1 MRADRLLS
9 ILLLLQVHRRI
20 TAGELAR
27 RLEVSERTIHRD
39 MEALGIAGIP
49 VFAERGIG
57 GGWSLLEEYRTNLT
71 GLNKA
76 EIQALFLAGPS
87 RLLADLGLEKASD
100 AALIKLLAA
109 LPSCN
114 RGDAEYIRQRI
125 HIDITGWNRPD
136 ESFPFLPT
144 IQEAIWRERKL
155 LMTYERG
162 GGCDPVERLVDPLG
176 LVAKGSVWYLVA
188 AVDGENRSYRV
199 SRVRGA
205 VPTGEPLE
213 RPAGFDLA
221 AYWQQSAAVFK
232 AHLPQYQALLRVAGD
247 VLPRLGYAGRFA
259 RIEHI
264 DPPAEDGW
272 SEVRMRFQFEQEAC
286 EYVLSFGDRV
296 MALAPETLREK
307 VVTMAQ
313 SVIAFN
319 TQSSPARSTDT
330 KETMGSSDSGGLS

>member
-39 MEALGIAGIP
+39 MEALGTAGIP
-49 VFAERGIG
+49 VVAERGIG
-57 GGWSLLEEYRTNLT
+57 GGWSLLGEYRTNLT

-109 LPSCN
+109 LPSTN
-114 RGDAEYIRQRI
+114 RDDAEYIRQRI
-125 HIDITGWNRPD
+125 HIDISGWHRPD
-136 ESFPFLPT
+136 ESIPFLPT

-155 LMTYERG
+155 LMTYNRG

-188 AVDGENRSYRV
+188 AVDGDMRSYRM
-199 SRVRGA
+199 SRIRKASATSEVA
-205 VPTGEPLE
+205 I
-213 RPAGFDLA
+213 RPDGFDLEG
-221 AYWQQSAAVFK
+221 YWRQSSAVFK
-232 AHLPQYQALLRVAGD
+232 NSLPRYHAVLRVAAD

-264 DPPAEDGW
+264 GPPDRDGW
-272 SEVRMRFQFEQEAC
+272 SEVTMRFQFEH
-286 EYVLSFGDRV
+286 
-296 MALAPETLREK
+296 
-307 VVTMAQ
+307 
-313 SVIAFN
+313 
-319 TQSSPARSTDT
+319 
-330 KETMGSSDSGGLS
+330 